1 MLRTF
6 STTVARSAPSRAI
19 RASRGFAAHA
29 GQVEQLVLEG
39 KPTKEWIEFKKNIEH
54 HAEGRHSPFFFFEV
68 QLFTT
73 YLCSCATETTNL
85 WRKISFFVAV
95 PTTLLGTLWV
105 YRVESEHA
113 EHEAHIRAEHGGE
126 LPPVP
131 AYDYLNKRA
140 KPFPWGANSLFFN
153 AHTNKDLTADA

>member
-54 HAEGRHSPFFFFEV
+54 HAE
-68 QLFTT
+68 
-73 YLCSCATETTNL
+73 ETTNL